1 MSQIGGPI
9 QSGLAG
15 GVPAQDIASKARA
28 KRDRE
33 RSEKSR
39 RFEDAVD
46 LHVPGME
53 SSEAIHGLD
62 EHDEEHHQ
70 REKRKAQRQLD
81 HEEKMSDESAGDDS
95 DERPHIDLQG

>member
-33 RSEKSR
+33 RNEKTR

-53 SSEAIHGLD
+53 SSEAVRGLD
-62 EHDEEHHQ
+62 EHDEEHRQ
-70 REKRKAQRQLD
+70 REKRKAQRQID
-81 HEEKMSDESAGDDS
+81 HEEKMSDESRADGE
-95 DERPHIDLQG
+95 ERLHIDLQG

>member
-15 GVPAQDIASKARA
+15 GVPAQDVASKART

-33 RSEKSR
+33 RDEKTR

-53 SSEAIHGLD
+53 NSEAIHGLS
-62 EHDEEHHQ
+62 EHDEEHRQ
-70 REKRKAQRQLD
+70 REKRKAQRQVE
-81 HEEKMSDESAGDDS
+81 HEEKMNKEAAGDNPG
-95 DERPHIDLQG
+95 ERPHIDLRG

>member
-15 GVPAQDIASKARA
+15 GVPAQDVASKARA

-33 RSEKSR
+33 RDEKTR
-39 RFEDAVD
+39 RFEDALD

-53 SSEAIHGLD
+53 NSEAIHGLS
-62 EHDEEHHQ
+62 EHDEEHRQ
-70 REKRKAQRQLD
+70 REKRKAQRQID
-81 HEEKMSDESAGDDS
+81 HEEKMNNESAGNHS
-95 DERPHIDLQG
+95 DERPRIDLRG

>member
-15 GVPAQDIASKARA
+15 GVPAQEIAGKARA

-33 RSEKSR
+33 RNERTR

-46 LHVPGME
+46 LTVPGME
-53 SSEAIHGLD
+53 TSEAIHGLS
-62 EHDEEHHQ
+62 EHDEQDRQRQQ
-70 REKRKAQRQLD
+70 RETGQQAETDK
-81 HEEKMSDESAGDDS
+81 SAPDAAPDG
-95 DERPHIDLQG
+95 PHIDLRG